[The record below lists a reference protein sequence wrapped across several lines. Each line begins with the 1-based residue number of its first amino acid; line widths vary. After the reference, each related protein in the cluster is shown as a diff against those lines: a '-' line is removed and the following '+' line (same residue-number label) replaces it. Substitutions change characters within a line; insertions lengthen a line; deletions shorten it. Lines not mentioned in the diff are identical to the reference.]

1 VTLPDGSVRAVPFGD
16 GRTATLRDL
25 PHGQYEVE
33 VTGGNGLRAAQQIRL
48 SRTQSVQVRVVSRA
62 DLAVAAGVLAM
73 VAIGLLLAG
82 RRLRRRR
89 GGA

>member
-1 VTLPDGSVRAVPFGD
+1 
-16 GRTATLRDL
+16 LRDL

-33 VTGGNGLRAAQQIRL
+33 VTGGQGLRAAQQIRL

-62 DLAVAAGVLAM
+62 DLALIAGVLVLSA
-73 VAIGLLLAG
+73 AGLLLIG

-89 GGA
+89 GGAG